1 MRMRLMALM
10 LPLVLAAPAMAFDD
24 PPMTTLRV
32 EVKSLS
38 GKPIDRASVIVRY
51 DQGRSKLKFG
61 KKIITSYQLKTNQD
75 GIAKIPPLPQGKFL
89 IQVIAK
95 GYQTFGET
103 YEIQEAERT
112 VEVKL
117 NPPQPQYSVHQ

>member
-1 MRMRLMALM
+1 MAVLF
-10 LPLVLAAPAMAFDD
+10 PLVLAAPAMAFDD
-24 PPMTTLRV
+24 PPMTTLRI
-32 EVKSLS
+32 EVKTLS
-38 GKPIDRASVIVRY
+38 GKPIDRASVIVRL
-51 DQGRSKLKFG
+51 DQGRSKLKLG
-61 KKIITSYQLKTNQD
+61 KKVITSYQLKTNQD
-75 GIAKIPPLPQGKFL
+75 GVAKIPPLPQGNFL

-103 YEIQEAERT
+103 FEILEAERT

>member
-1 MRMRLMALM
+1 MAVLF
-10 LPLVLAAPAMAFDD
+10 PLVLAAPSMAFDD
-24 PPMTTLRV
+24 PPMTTLRI
-32 EVKSLS
+32 EVKTLS
-38 GKPIDRASVIVRY
+38 GKPIDRASVIVRL
-51 DQGRSKLKFG
+51 DQGRSKLKLG
-61 KKIITSYQLKTNQD
+61 KKVITSYQLKTNQD
-75 GIAKIPPLPQGKFL
+75 GVAKIPPLPQGNFL

-103 YEIQEAERT
+103 YEILEAERT

>member
-24 PPMTTLRV
+24 PPMTTLRI
-32 EVKSLS
+32 EVKTLS
-38 GKPIDRASVIVRY
+38 GKPIDRASVIVRF
-51 DQGRSKLKFG
+51 DQGRSKAKFG

-75 GIAKIPPLPQGKFL
+75 GVAKIPPLPQGKFL
-89 IQVIAK
+89 VQVIAQ
-95 GYQTFGET
+95 GFQTFGET
-103 YEIQEAERT
+103 FEIQEAERT